1 MKNNNTNRSKQSI
14 ANKNIISSNRLTST
28 NQNSNNNNINNNQEE
43 ENPELEGHFRYTINY
58 CCCCTKLIELQFLLT
73 KNFLIFYSDKEKKK
87 LFLKIPRTSV
97 IAINKRQIDKNDVF
111 KFSIYYQNPGDE
123 EITEIKL
130 KASNKADTDR
140 WISTLRRFI
149 QPKRY
154 IFPYNQNIEK
164 NAEEL
169 FPFKDTR
176 KLYLA
181 FCHLEYILVRGR
193 MAEFFDF
200 YVQKIEKEKKN
211 NNDSILFDKKDEKD
225 KFLPKDNKENKDN
238 IEMKDINLNF

>member
-1 MKNNNTNRSKQSI
+1 MAKIERKDI
-14 ANKNIISSNRLTST
+14 
-28 NQNSNNNNINNNQEE
+28 
-43 ENPELEGHFRYTINY
+43 ELEGQFRYITKRCF
-58 CCCCTKLIELQFLLT
+58 CCCNKIINLNFMLTADKLIFE
-73 KNFLIFYSDKEKKK
+73 DDD
-87 LFLKIPRTSV
+87 KIPKEIFLEIPRSHV
-97 IAINKRQIDKNDVF
+97 IAINKRQIDKNDLF
-111 KFSIYYQNPGDE
+111 KFSIYYQNPGNE
-123 EITEIKL
+123 EITELKL

-225 KFLPKDNKENKDN
+225 KFIPKDDKENKDN

>member
-181 FCHLEYILVRGR
+181 FCALILLSSIFG
-193 MAEFFDF
+193 FFC
-200 YVQKIEKEKKN
+200 
-211 NNDSILFDKKDEKD
+211 
-225 KFLPKDNKENKDN
+225 KFLISSFCLSFLFTFK
-238 IEMKDINLNF
+238 LNCFNCSFSSYFFNFFIKFGFGILLLS